1 MSRFYDSSVKTASD
15 LARKASDYAG
25 SIKDETD
32 KAFENGI
39 VNSVAESVKGTVGG
53 IAEDAYGMASGAYD
67 GVSDLFEYGSS

>member
-53 IAEDAYGMASGAYD
+53 IAEDAYGMYTDVAEEVKDMVESG
-67 GVSDLFEYGSS
+67 S

>member
-32 KAFENGI
+32 KAFEDGI

-53 IAEDAYGMASGAYD
+53 IAEDAYGMASDVVEEVTDMIEA
-67 GVSDLFEYGSS
+67 GS